1 MSDTWRIV
9 LTCLFGF
16 GTGVLSGMFGIGGA
30 VVSTPAIRLLGAT
43 PIEAIGSTVPSI
55 IPSSVTGSYRY
66 AREHLVDW
74 RVVWWAGGTGA
85 AGAVGGAFASGAVP
99 GGGHP
104 LMIATALLVGFT
116 AYRLS
121 RPVTVAEPEPVVAV
135 EGATDAAP
143 GLARP
148 AEGPARLEAW
158 RLTVIGLGAGTLSGL
173 LGIGGG
179 VLMVPAFT
187 TWCRMPIKTALATSL
202 ACVGVLAIPSM
213 ITHELLGHINWLYA
227 LPLCIGVVPGA
238 RLGAQLTIRSS
249 ERTLRLMVGIL
260 LGIIAV
266 VYAVGEII
274 ALV

>member
-1 MSDTWRIV
+1 
-9 LTCLFGF
+9 
-16 GTGVLSGMFGIGGA
+16 MFGIGGA
-30 VVSTPAIRLLGAT
+30 VVSTPAIRVLGAT
-43 PIEAIGSTVPSI
+43 PIAAIGSTVPSI
-55 IPSSVTGSYRY
+55 IPSAITGTYRY
-66 AREHLVDW
+66 AREHLVNW
-74 RVVWWAGGTGA
+74 RVVAWTGLSGA
-85 AGAVGGAFASGAVP
+85 AAAVGGAFASSAVP
-99 GGGHP
+99 GGGHV
-104 LMIATALLVGFT
+104 LMILTALMVGFT

-121 RPVTVAEPEPVVAV
+121 RPVSAPEPEPALSV

-143 GLARP
+143 GLAHP

-158 RLTVIGLGAGTLSGL
+158 RLAVTGVGAGALSGL

-187 TWCRMPIKTALATSL
+187 TWCRMPLKTALATSL

-213 ITHELLGHINWLYA
+213 ITHELLGHIDWLYA

-249 ERTLRLMVGIL
+249 DQTLRVLVGL
-260 LGIIAV
+260 VLGIIAV
-266 VYAVGEII
+266 VYATGEIL